1 MTTPALNRTQNTD
14 LITKV
19 RLPAE
24 SKKFLETN
32 KVYFEKLLHKDFA
45 KNTVNF
51 TRHDLS
57 RIEKAYETAHRIRDF
72 EINLYWQRLNYL
84 WVITALLL
92 AGWGVLASKALD
104 SGNKTPM
111 FVFASLCVMSLAGC
125 VFSLLSI
132 FITEAGKHWQR
143 VWEEHIYRLEP
154 FISGSLYSIKFQRED
169 LVKIPSISKSVEKIM
184 TSIFFVWALSLGFSA
199 CLTFGTVQNPGYHA
213 GIFSLILLVVAFFI
227 VKYLVTGRP
236 KEVISLAP

>member
-24 SKKFLETN
+24 SKEFLKN
-32 KVYFEKLLHKDFA
+32 NNIYFKKLLHKDFSN
-45 KNTVNF
+45 NTVNF

-104 SGNKTPM
+104 FGNKTPM

-154 FISGSLYSIKFQRED
+154 FISGSLYSIKFQRQD

-184 TSIFFVWALSLGFSA
+184 ISIFSVWALSLGFSA
-199 CLTFGTVQNPGYHA
+199 CLTFGTIQNPAYGFGA
-213 GIFSLILLVVAFFI
+213 VSLGLVVAAFFI
-227 VKYLVTGRP
+227 VRGMVIDRP
-236 KEVISLAP
+236 KEVIILSP